1 MVLGGRRY
9 VERLRADR
17 LAVAGTFAVL
27 LANFGLRPLAR
38 LIDRQPTES
47 DTTTEMLLL
56 RLVCRSEGE
65 NHARALLVQMTQTLP
80 IACSLYIA
88 RT

>member
-1 MVLGGRRY
+1 M
-9 VERLRADR
+9 
-17 LAVAGTFAVL
+17 L

-47 DTTTEMLLL
+47 ETTTDVLYLL

-65 NHARALLVQMTQTLP
+65 NHARAAAANDANPADYV
-80 IACSLYIA
+80 AVFA
-88 RT
+88 